1 MKIHQLYADVTANII
16 RDLEAGTAPWVKPWK
31 NGNMGGILPKNAATR
46 RSYNGINIPILW
58 HAQLSR
64 GYPTASWMTY
74 KQALEL
80 GAQVRGGEKSTHVVF
95 TKQLI
100 NQSISMFTSCSVFE
114 GWLLI
119 ERTDF
124 LGVVL

>member
-1 MKIHQLYADVTANII
+1 MAAKKAMKIRPWTKEDI
-16 RDLEAGTAPWVKPWK
+16 RTLKAMAREKIRASEIARELKRSY
-31 NGNMGGILPKNAATR
+31 AATR
-46 RSYNGINIPILW
+46 
-58 HAQLSR
+58 QK
-64 GYPTASWMTY
+64 AS
-74 KQALEL
+74 
-80 GAQVRGGEKSTHVVF
+80 S
-95 TKQLI
+95 LI

>member
-1 MKIHQLYADVTANII
+1 MT
-16 RDLEAGTAPWVKPWK
+16 
-31 NGNMGGILPKNAATR
+31 TR
-46 RSYNGINIPILW
+46 RFTALW
-58 HAQLSR
+58 HAEKMPG
-64 GYPTASWMTY
+64 GYVVRDGNGKRSPTS
-74 KQALEL
+74 
-80 GAQVRGGEKSTHVVF
+80 
-95 TKQLI
+95 I